1 MTATSPCPTRVD
13 FHHHLFPTGELA
25 ESVRGAVGA
34 DAGWRFPAGASRWT
48 PQTSLAFMD
57 VLGIQ
62 LAVLSL
68 PNDVE
73 STLPTAHRRAFAR
86 QINTI
91 ARQTVDDHPGR
102 FGFFAHLPTPTDV
115 DAALEELTYALDE
128 LDADGVTLT
137 NVYGT
142 GRRPG
147 LWATTSSS
155 RCGPNSIGA
164 MRWCSYTASRHR
176 DATGCQIGFCRRP

>member
-1 MTATSPCPTRVD
+1 MTATSPGPARVD

-34 DAGWRFPAGASRWT
+34 DAGWRFPAGATHWT

-73 STLPTAHRRAFAR
+73 STLPAAHRRAFTGSR
-86 QINTI
+86 V
-91 ARQTVDDHPGR
+91 RKPGR
-102 FGFFAHLPTPTDV
+102 NDW
-115 DAALEELTYALDE
+115 
-128 LDADGVTLT
+128 
-137 NVYGT
+137 
-142 GRRPG
+142 PG
-147 LWATTSSS
+147 QAE
-155 RCGPNSIGA
+155 
-164 MRWCSYTASRHR
+164 ASFRLM
-176 DATGCQIGFCRRP
+176 Q

>member
-1 MTATSPCPTRVD
+1 MTATSPRPARVD
-13 FHHHLFPTGELA
+13 FNHPLFPTGELA
-25 ESVRGAVGA
+25 ESVRGSLGA
-34 DAGWRFPAGASRWT
+34 NNSWRFPDGATRWT

-73 STLPTAHRRAFAR
+73 STLPAAHRRTFAR

-91 ARQTVDDHPGR
+91 ARQTVEDHPGR
-102 FGFFAHLPTPTDV
+102 FGFFAHLPPPTHV
-115 DAALEELTYALDE
+115 EAALEELTYALDE

-142 GRRPG
+142 GEE
-147 LWATTSSS
+147 A
-155 RCGPNSIGA
+155 
-164 MRWCSYTASRHR
+164 
-176 DATGCQIGFCRRP
+176 